1 MLTKADFLKA
11 AEQEIRSN
19 PSKYSQLS
27 PLLQA
32 GDPRLT
38 QAIGSIATML
48 SMLSQ
53 QIEASTDEQFNRI
66 KKSTV
71 DAWLASHGVW
81 KSAKAATFKVRVKN
95 PHPTANV
102 HLGLFTQL
110 VSDNGVTC
118 RTMDRRAYN
127 VEPNNPITVD
137 VGQYTRRNNNNDFV
151 HTVTE
156 TKPFYQIELPLEE
169 DGEYREELLVYV
181 NDEGWSHQSDYMNL
195 QPGDKAYTLTVSST
209 GRLVVQFGDDALGG
223 RMLKAG
229 DVVRLNAFTT
239 KGADHGIRVG
249 TKMVT
254 ENPFDRGATLEFE
267 VIEITYPG
275 DNPMSEEAKAQLAKY
290 PALYDSSAVYLGE
303 FEAMVRRKM
312 PNLQFLSIWNEM
324 RHEEATGTRDV
335 KNVNCLFVAALNANG
350 TGYQYGHN
358 ANARSTSVQLTEVP
372 ANQMAQPA
380 SQFLYE
386 IEKIIKEADDSYRVR
401 FWHPCGIN
409 PAITVNIE
417 CGSSFDA
424 EQIRTKAKQAIIK
437 RYGRNWAGSENRS
450 PAYANRAIR
459 RRDIVNMIQNECPE
473 LRAPG
478 SEIEV
483 VVDDPAGA
491 SNHPNIYKWVREPD
505 ITINVKT
512 SGLVGVA
519 WGED

>member
-102 HLGLFTQL
+102 LLNLFTQL

-118 RTMDRRAYN
+118 RTMDRRAYTI
-127 VEPNNPITVD
+127 EPNQSITVD

-156 TKPFYQIELPLEE
+156 TKPFYQIEIPLEE

-181 NDEGWSHQSDYMNL
+181 NDEGWSYQADYMNL

-223 RMLKAG
+223 KMLKAG
-229 DVVRLNAFTT
+229 DVVRMNAFTT

-335 KNVNCLFVAALNANG
+335 KNVNCLFVAALNVNG
-350 TGYQYGHN
+350 GGFQYGYN
-358 ANARSTSVQLTEVP
+358 DNARSTSVVFSEIT
-372 ANQMAQPA
+372 ATQMALPN

-401 FWHPCGIN
+401 FWYPCAIN

-424 EQIRTKAKQAIIK
+424 EQIRTKAKQVIVK
-437 RYGRNWAGSENRS
+437 RYGRYYAGTQNRS
-450 PAYANRAIR
+450 PAYPNRAIR
-459 RRDIVNMIQNECPE
+459 RRDIVNMIQDACPE

-478 SEIEV
+478 SEIDV
-483 VVDDPAGA
+483 LVDDPAG
-491 SNHPNIYKWVREPD
+491 SSSHPNIYKWVREQD